1 MALLGIYLMGCVLL
15 AAAGAAKAAR
25 PADTARALAMSVS
38 RPPTRR
44 WVHAVRILAG
54 AEAVIG
60 VVGIV
65 RPDPVVAGV
74 VAASYLAF
82 TAFVLFAMAKGGAL
96 STCGCFGSPD
106 TPPTISHA
114 AINFLVAVASVVVA
128 ATVADGWLGTV
139 ARHQY
144 LRGVPLFVAVL
155 VAAWL
160 AFLVMSPLARL
171 QALRRMEPYLPNGHA
186 GGQA

>member
-1 MALLGIYLMGCVLL
+1 
-15 AAAGAAKAAR
+15 
-25 PADTARALAMSVS
+25 
-38 RPPTRR
+38 
-44 WVHAVRILAG
+44 VRVLAG
-54 AEAVIG
+54 AEAVVG
-60 VVGIV
+60 VVGVV
-65 RPDPVVAGV
+65 RPDPVVAAV
-74 VAASYLAF
+74 VSASYLTF
-82 TAFVLFAMAKGGAL
+82 TGFVLYAKARGGAL

-106 TPPTISHA
+106 TPPTGVHA
-114 AINFLVAVASVVVA
+114 AVNALVAGAAAVVA

-139 ARHQY
+139 VRHQY
-144 LRGVPLFVAVL
+144 LRGAPLLAATV

>member
-1 MALLGIYLMGCVLL
+1 MAMLGVYLMGCVLL
-15 AAAGAAKAAR
+15 AVAGAAKAVR

-44 WVHAVRILAG
+44 WVHAVRALAA
-54 AEAVIG
+54 AEAVVG
-60 VVGIV
+60 VVGVV
-65 RPDPVVAGV
+65 RPGPAVAAV

-82 TAFVLFAMAKGGAL
+82 TAFVLIAMAKGGAL

-106 TPPTISHA
+106 TPPTGLHA
-114 AINFLVAVASVVVA
+114 ALDLLVAVASAVVA
-128 ATVADGWLGTV
+128 GRVSGGWLGTV
-139 ARHQY
+139 VRHQY
-144 LRGVPLFVAVL
+144 LRGVPLLAAVL